1 MTVIEY
7 SALANADGPTWTKEW
22 EERTINGLA
31 VALGLSIPE
40 RALGTTPP
48 EPGDQSAAYYSCYAS
63 VAGLDEFIF
72 QSCAQGI
79 SLVDDVEF
87 QLLLTRQIGDDGS
100 HAQRYRDVVAKGT
113 GSDPLAAIN
122 AAAGYQ
128 RALVGDLTGQGLA
141 GFLAFEISYELY
153 TAPEFL
159 ILGRTAR
166 VSDPDLL
173 VSGAERFGPDE
184 FVHRQG
190 VADWLRGYLRTL
202 APAAAEEFVA
212 QLRQLDEDLWQRRSP
227 DIDRRWT
234 VAAQAT
240 RADYA
245 TIRALREA
253 WRREV
258 HSFLFAA

>member
-1 MTVIEY
+1 MTIIEY
-7 SALANADGPTWTKEW
+7 SAPADGPSWTKEW
-22 EERTINGLA
+22 EEGAINALA
-31 VALGLSIPE
+31 ADLGLSIPE
-40 RALGTTPP
+40 RPLGTSPP
-48 EPGDQSAAYYSCYAS
+48 EPGEQSAAYYSCYAS

-87 QLLLTRQIGDDGS
+87 QLLLTRQVGDDGS
-100 HAQRYRDVVAKGT
+100 HAQRYREVVAKGT
-113 GSDPLAAIN
+113 GIDPLPAIN
-122 AAAGYQ
+122 AAAAHQ
-128 RALVGDLTGQGLA
+128 RELVGDLTGQGLV

-159 ILGRTAR
+159 ILGRTAN

-190 VADWLRGYLRTL
+190 VADWLRTYLRSL
-202 APAAAEEFVA
+202 APAAAAEFVA
-212 QLRQLDEDLWQRRSP
+212 QLRQVDEELWQRRGP

-234 VAAQAT
+234 VAAEAT
-240 RADYA
+240 QADYA
-245 TIRALREA
+245 TVRALREP
-253 WRREV
+253 WREEV
-258 HSFLFAA
+258 HAFLFSE